1 MSVLFL
7 EEKKYITLVCVAKS
21 TILQSLVSFF
31 ETLLF
36 QVPISILHSL
46 NHNLSFTGAP
56 MSFLRFRFFSSS
68 NPTFL
73 YYSLL
78 NHSHSRSPL
87 WLRSC
92 HSHFRSIPNDF
103 DVDNA
108 VLQMR
113 HTPSIV
119 EFTKI
124 LTSLVKTKNHY
135 PTVLSLSRQ
144 MESKELSLIYLL

>member
-1 MSVLFL
+1 M
-7 EEKKYITLVCVAKS
+7 
-21 TILQSLVSFF
+21 QFF
-31 ETLLF
+31 DVDNAVF
-36 QVPISILHSL
+36 
-46 NHNLSFTGAP
+46 
-56 MSFLRFRFFSSS
+56 
-68 NPTFL
+68 
-73 YYSLL
+73 
-78 NHSHSRSPL
+78 
-87 WLRSC
+87 
-92 HSHFRSIPNDF
+92 SIPNDF

-108 VLQMR
+108 VFSFNRMLQMR